1 MDKFAHVEPD
11 IGDAGDLGGQP
22 DPVLSCREDPR
33 IEELSKTYLADLA
46 SGVRNRF
53 GGGPPDPE
61 DVAQEAFRRVI
72 ERGDTASIKNLKGF
86 LWRTAR
92 NLVLDTK
99 KLGRTRSKYD
109 LEVEEIYF
117 PHGGDIS
124 TPETVVL
131 AKEQLKAVNEILRQ
145 MPEKRRRALVLYRVE
160 GLTLVEVA
168 RRLRLSRTAVSK
180 HIAKAHSAL
189 SELYVEDVDG

>member
-11 IGDAGDLGGQP
+11 VGDAGDLSGQP